1 MFPKLNKNVL
11 NISALD
17 DRPSMSAAELKAFF
31 DRAGADIKAYLND
44 LVEQIA
50 QSTAGEHIGVDV
62 SSVATKTLQA
72 VLTSF
77 DESISNRYTKTET
90 DTALS
95 QNTNNLL
102 SDLDVNLTTG
112 VITVTRKDGTKET
125 FDTALEKIP
134 AKFEIVEENEVY
146 YLRITNTDGTKTQVN
161 VNTLFNE
168 YLFTNSDEISFEIV
182 AEGNSK
188 KVIAKLRDNSI
199 GITKLSLDVV
209 TQLQEY
215 VNSAKDS
222 ADSARNSE
230 QNASSSAEIATQKAT
245 SASASANS
253 AKTNAESAT
262 ESASSA
268 DANAKLSKSYAVG
281 GTGTREGEDTDNA
294 KYYARQAQEAAG
306 GDFLPKTGDSS
317 NTTVTFTEFEEKT
330 DIESGDKLSTLFGK
344 IKKWFGSLA
353 NVAFSGS
360 YNDLKDVVEEVFIAT
375 YNVTTY
381 AEIQNAVNTGKV
393 ILLDYGGTHRLQLTF
408 ISAEQFNFAGYVDAG
423 TILYNAICKSTN
435 KWTLEAKN
443 NTIPTNTS
451 QLTNDSNYISSTVI
465 TAFWKGTQ
473 AEYDALGTY
482 DDTTL
487 YLIKKEE

>member
-72 VLTSF
+72 VLSSF
-77 DESISNRYTKTET
+77 EGSIADRYTKTET
-90 DTALS
+90 DTALA

-188 KVIAKLRDNSI
+188 KVVAKLRDNSI

-230 QNASSSAEIATQKAT
+230 QNASSSAEIART
-245 SASASANS
+245 
-253 AKTNAESAT
+253 
-262 ESASSA
+262 SASSA
-268 DANAKLSKSYAVG
+268 KTSETNAKESENK
-281 GTGTREGEDTDNA
+281 A
-294 KYYARQAQEAAG
+294 KQYYENINDLI
-306 GDFLPKTGDSS
+306 GDFETDMTNLIEGDG
-317 NTTVTFTEFEEKT
+317 
-330 DIESGDKLSTLFGK
+330 I
-344 IKKWFGSLA
+344 
-353 NVAFSGS
+353 
-360 YNDLKDVVEEVFIAT
+360 
-375 YNVTTY
+375 
-381 AEIQNAVNTGKV
+381 
-393 ILLDYGGTHRLQLTF
+393 
-408 ISAEQFNFAGYVDAG
+408 
-423 TILYNAICKSTN
+423 
-435 KWTLEAKN
+435 
-443 NTIPTNTS
+443 
-451 QLTNDSNYISSTVI
+451 
-465 TAFWKGTQ
+465 
-473 AEYDALGTY
+473 
-482 DDTTL
+482 
-487 YLIKKEE
+487 